1 VAAAPGPRDTAYAAR
16 VPVSLRLIA
25 GALLVLIGA
34 TLLTVGV
41 LGARSRLPRNRWVGI
56 RTPATLRSEPAFTL
70 AHRVGAVPAA
80 AAGVIALVGGAL
92 LLAGSDAPAL
102 DWVLLAVSGLG
113 SLGLAGFAGRV
124 GDRAAARLP
133 AEASSA
139 EPVPTCAGS
148 CLGCD
153 LVAGCRDQPAS
164 SNATDQ
170 SHTGS

>member
-1 VAAAPGPRDTAYAAR
+1 M
-16 VPVSLRLIA
+16 PVSLRLIA
-25 GALLVLIGA
+25 GALLVLVGV

-80 AAGVIALVGGAL
+80 AAGVVALVGGAL

-102 DWVLLAVSGLG
+102 DWVLLAVSVLG

-124 GDRAAARLP
+124 GDRAAARCRPTRRPPNRCRP
-133 AEASSA
+133 APA
-139 EPVPTCAGS
+139 S

-153 LVAGCRDQPAS
+153 LVAGCRDQQPAPVGRTPTS
-164 SNATDQ
+164 PAAP
-170 SHTGS
+170 

>member
-1 VAAAPGPRDTAYAAR
+1 M
-16 VPVSLRLIA
+16 PVSLRLIA
-25 GALLVLIGA
+25 AALLVLVGA

-80 AAGVIALVGGAL
+80 AAGVVALAGGAL
-92 LLAGSDAPAL
+92 LLVGSDAPAL
-102 DWVLLAVSGLG
+102 DWVLLTISVLG

-124 GDRAAARLP
+124 GDRAAATLS
-133 AEASSA
+133 AGAAAA

-148 CLGCD
+148 CPGCD
-153 LVAGCRDQPAS
+153 LVAGCRDQPTES
-164 SNATDQ
+164 DR

>member
-1 VAAAPGPRDTAYAAR
+1 M
-16 VPVSLRLIA
+16 PVSLRLIA
-25 GALLVLIGA
+25 AALLVLVGA

-102 DWVLLAVSGLG
+102 DWVLLTVSVLG

-124 GDRAAARLP
+124 GDRAAATLS
-133 AEASSA
+133 AAAAA

-148 CLGCD
+148 CPGCD
-153 LVAGCRDQPAS
+153 LVAGCRDQPTES
-164 SNATDQ
+164 DR

>member
-1 VAAAPGPRDTAYAAR
+1 

-25 GALLVLIGA
+25 GALLVLVGA

-56 RTPATLRSEPAFTL
+56 RTPATLRSQPAFTL

-124 GDRAAARLP
+124 GDRAAATLT
-133 AEASSA
+133 AEAPSA

-148 CLGCD
+148 CPGCD
-153 LVAGCRDQPAS
+153 LVAGCRDQRPAPS
-164 SNATDQ
+164 DTTDQ
-170 SHTGS
+170 SHAGS